1 MLLKVE
7 AGENGSP
14 STLKNMHIPHFSEMS
29 LFQTDIEFPKTD
41 NDCGRVIVTHRS
53 PGSRES
59 QKLEVPLQP
68 DVAGLEPLQIVMHRS
83 PTTGYDMG
91 AQYNEWFS
99 ERFGYAVKLAYLG
112 SHSREVLGTL
122 APGKRKKSL
131 PLPGWTL
138 MSTEGIGKW
147 LNPMLATA
155 IAAKAICMIQEA
167 VQEKPPLINAAFLF
181 AVLAP
186 VAVTVSY
193 LLSTHSPEDRITFA
207 DCAPYLLISETS
219 VSNVSARLPEG
230 EEMDR
235 TKFRPNIVVS
245 GAENA
250 FEEEFWSTLTVGPD
264 LTRLFLRGNCV
275 RCQSLNVD
283 FTTGQ
288 IGTDESGN
296 VLKKLMKDRRV
307 DRGAKY
313 SPVFGRYSFLDP
325 AGAGTR
331 ICVGDEVGVSQKSAE
346 RTVFGKYDSNGSGL
360 LTDDC
365 ARLAW
370 AVQLMMYCM

>member
-1 MLLKVE
+1 MPRGFPYDRCFMLLKVE

-14 STLKNMHIPHFSEMS
+14 PTLKNMHIPYFPEMS
-29 LFQTDIEFPKTD
+29 LFHTDIEFPKTD
-41 NDCGRVIVTHRS
+41 NDCGKVIVTHRS
-53 PGSRES
+53 PGSRKS

-68 DVAGLEPLQIVMHRS
+68 DVAGLHPLQIVMHRS
-83 PTTGYDMG
+83 PTMGYDMG

-99 ERFGYAVKLAYLG
+99 ERFGYSVKLAYLG

-122 APGKRKKSL
+122 APGKQKKSL
-131 PLPGWTL
+131 TLLGRTL
-138 MSTEGIGKW
+138 MPTEGVGKW
-147 LNPMLATA
+147 LNPILATA
-155 IAAKAICMIQEA
+155 VAVKAVRMIQEV
-167 VQEKPPLINAAFLF
+167 VQEKPPPMNAAFLF
-181 AVLAP
+181 AALVP
-186 VAVTVSY
+186 VAVAIYYV
-193 LLSTHSPEDRITFA
+193 LSAHAPEDRITFA

-230 EEMDR
+230 EEMDH

-250 FEEEFWSTLTVGPD
+250 FEEEFWSALTVGPD
-264 LTRLFLRGNCV
+264 LTRLFLTGNCV

-283 FTTGQ
+283 YATGK
-288 IGTDESGN
+288 IGTSESGN

-331 ICVGDEVGVSQKSAE
+331 ICVGDEVGVLQKSKE
-346 RTVFGKYDSNGSGL
+346 RTVLGKYDSNGSDF
-360 LTDDC
+360 LTD
-365 ARLAW
+365 
-370 AVQLMMYCM
+370 